1 MGIRRGEIT
10 TKIVSDGLVYNLDP
24 GNRAS
29 TIPVSTVETSF
40 NTVNLSQSGSFS
52 DNGIFDSSTITPSFA
67 FGGTDD
73 YIDASQINPS
83 SFSAYTYNVW
93 LKTSTTSQQY
103 VLGGASGNYS
113 NKTTLSTRFDGSKGI
128 RFITAGDDLYDTG
141 NLNSHLG
148 NWIQITI
155 TDAGGDD
162 VAAYLNGVS
171 QTITKVVDNGS
182 YETNQK
188 LNIARG
194 MRNTGGF
201 TGNYFSGNIGC
212 VHVYNR
218 ALSAEEVLQNY
229 NGLRGRFGV

>member
-1 MGIRRGEIT
+1 MKYGSIT
-10 TKIVSDGLVYNLDP
+10 TGIIADGLVFNMDAA
-24 GNRAS
+24 NRAS
-29 TIPVSTVETSF
+29 TKPISTITTSF
-40 NTVNLSQSGSFS
+40 NTIDTSISGAFS

-67 FGGTDD
+67 FGGIDD

-93 LKTSTTSQQY
+93 LKTSNTSQQY

-171 QTITKVVDNGS
+171 QAITKGVDNGS

-212 VHVYNR
+212 VQIYNR
-218 ALSAEEVLQNY
+218 ALSSNEVLHNY
-229 NGLRGRFGV
+229 NALKGRFGL

>member
-1 MGIRRGEIT
+1 MGVSRGEIT
-10 TKIVSDGLVYNLDP
+10 TKIVKDGLIFNMDP
-24 GNRAS
+24 ANRAS

-73 YIDASQINPS
+73 YIDTSQINPS

-128 RFITAGDDLYDTG
+128 RFITAGSDLYDTG

-171 QTITKVVDNGS
+171 QAITKAVDNGS

-201 TGNYFSGNIGC
+201 TGNYFSGNIGA
-212 VHVYNR
+212 VHIYNR
-218 ALSAEEVLQNY
+218 ALSANEVLQNY
-229 NGLRGRFGV
+229 NGMKARFGL